1 LLRAH
6 HLIQKV
12 PHENRYRVT
21 HFGRQAI
28 TAVLTARKAT
38 VSQLNPKAA

>member
-1 LLRAH
+1 MLVGLASRSV
-6 HLIQKV
+6 LW
-12 PHENRYRVT
+12 PFNS
-21 HFGRQAI
+21 RQAI